1 MTIRNGE
8 LILIKENKLA
18 RNKMD
23 IGRGRKTSLK
33 KDGKVKAYILKIII
47 NSYFKNVNILM

>member
-1 MTIRNGE
+1 MTIKNGE

-23 IGRGRKTSLK
+23 IGRGRKTSVK

>member
-1 MTIRNGE
+1 MTIKNGE

-33 KDGKVKAYILKIII
+33 KDGEVKAYILKIII

>member
-1 MTIRNGE
+1 MTIKNGE

-23 IGRGRKTSLK
+23 IGRGRKISLK

>member
-1 MTIRNGE
+1 MTIKNRE